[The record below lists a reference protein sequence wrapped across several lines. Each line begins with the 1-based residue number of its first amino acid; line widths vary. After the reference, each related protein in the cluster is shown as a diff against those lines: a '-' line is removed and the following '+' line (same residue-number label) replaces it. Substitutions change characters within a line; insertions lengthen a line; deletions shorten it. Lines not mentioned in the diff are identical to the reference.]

1 VFASVK
7 STMRDDTGMREGL
20 YAAIEKA
27 GATRF
32 RGTGKPLVFHE
43 LRHTFS
49 TLAVQAFALSD
60 VRAYIGPRGH
70 PDHHALRAPR
80 PAARRSRRGRP
91 ARREG
96 ERVPA
101 RYRTQRT

>member
-1 VFASVK
+1 
-7 STMRDDTGMREGL
+7 MRDDTGMREGL

-27 GATRF
+27 GATRD

-70 PDHHALRAPR
+70 PDHHALRAHVPQHD
-80 PAARRSRRGRP
+80 AADEVAQLV
-91 ARREG
+91 ARASGYQPGTELNG
-96 ERVPA
+96 PNVPEP
-101 RYRTQRT
+101 T